1 MNEKLLSAG
10 NRAGAVLGK
19 LLEFGYVPAHHVS
32 HVREIVGEYREAM
45 GVPPIEI
52 RPDMRAGVRVR
63 LSDSFIAEDS
73 ETGSWARSARG
84 VIAGRVS
91 NDDGLPRID
100 VEWDDGSDGTYGY
113 DELEVVL

>member
-45 GVPPIEI
+45 GVPPVEI

-63 LSDSFIAEDS
+63 LSDCAIAHEDDLD
-73 ETGSWARSARG
+73 WARCASG
-84 VIAGRVS
+84 VISGRVD
-91 NDDGLPRID
+91 NDGLPRID
-100 VEWDDGSDGTYGY
+100 VDWDDGCAGIYSYN
-113 DELEVVL
+113 ELEVLL